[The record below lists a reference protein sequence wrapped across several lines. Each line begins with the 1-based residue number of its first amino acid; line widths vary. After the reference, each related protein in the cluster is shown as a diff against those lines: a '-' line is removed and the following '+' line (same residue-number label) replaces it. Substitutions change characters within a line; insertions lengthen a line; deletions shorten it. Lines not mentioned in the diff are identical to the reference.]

1 MSYINK
7 VFQEKKSLHEEYK
20 LLFQRAQALQK
31 QQDALQTHR
40 QQLLLEQKYM
50 QKIHAQRISL
60 RSKYTTPGGASNNE
74 HPQSDYQ

>member
-40 QQLLLEQKYM
+40 QQLLLEQKCM